1 MKLYFLILSHA
12 IIKLY
17 TQCIYAP
24 SRSNDSND
32 IWEFWATNPVHPNK
46 VSLRL
51 ESFFS
56 IFQAPGGVKEMPL
69 KPAKVKRRSWVKET
83 C

>member
-1 MKLYFLILSHA
+1 MTLMIGNSEQPKVHPI
-12 IIKLY
+12 
-17 TQCIYAP
+17 
-24 SRSNDSND
+24 
-32 IWEFWATNPVHPNK
+32 HPNK

-69 KPAKVKRRSWVKET
+69 KPAKVGSQLGEKT